1 MVSLLASSEQCD
13 QREVDEVSRHRR
25 RCICFAQTS
34 LKNCFVIVGIQPH
47 EGAALSGVR
56 FRYAL
61 LTLDIA
67 TVLFIITTS
76 FLPRSRITESF
87 DVLLGVLILADFT
100 TRLLIS
106 AISAFSETRQRQIV
120 LRDRQR
126 LQKLDT

>member
-1 MVSLLASSEQCD
+1 MQL
-13 QREVDEVSRHRR
+13 
-25 RCICFAQTS
+25 
-34 LKNCFVIVGIQPH
+34 H
-47 EGAALSGVR
+47 EGDTLSGVR

-61 LTLDIA
+61 LMLDIA
-67 TVLFIITTS
+67 SVLFIITTS